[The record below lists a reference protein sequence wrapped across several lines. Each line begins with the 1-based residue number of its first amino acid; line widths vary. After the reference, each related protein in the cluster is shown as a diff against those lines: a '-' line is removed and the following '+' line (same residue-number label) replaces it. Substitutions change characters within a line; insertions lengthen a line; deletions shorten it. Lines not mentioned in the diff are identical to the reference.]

1 MSLNTQIFYFFN
13 HAFQNPVFDAIMPFW
28 TELGSFE
35 FIFFLVIAILIYAYI
50 KNNETLKNI
59 MLLSLISLLLSGF
72 FVVLL
77 KNGFQEPRPFMS
89 LDNVHLLVNETDP
102 NSFPSGHTSSTFAV
116 VTFVLLNIGQL
127 VKKHTK
133 LVSICLIIFA
143 ISIPFSRMYVGV
155 HYPGDV
161 LIGGIFGLASAF
173 VVNHF
178 KEQILSIIRKLNNYK
193 EEIL

>member
-28 TELGSFE
+28 TELGSFV

-77 KNGFQEPRPFMS
+77 KNGKTIWWN
-89 LDNVHLLVNETDP
+89 LET
-102 NSFPSGHTSSTFAV
+102 
-116 VTFVLLNIGQL
+116 
-127 VKKHTK
+127 
-133 LVSICLIIFA
+133 
-143 ISIPFSRMYVGV
+143 Y
-155 HYPGDV
+155 
-161 LIGGIFGLASAF
+161 
-173 VVNHF
+173 
-178 KEQILSIIRKLNNYK
+178 
-193 EEIL
+193 

>member
-1 MSLNTQIFYFFN
+1 MIRAEIPQDVTEYKEQFF
-13 HAFQNPVFDAIMPFW
+13 FGMTTRQ
-28 TELGSFE
+28 
-35 FIFFLVIAILIYAYI
+35 LIC
-50 KNNETLKNI
+50 
-59 MLLSLISLLLSGF
+59 
-72 FVVLL
+72 VVL
-77 KNGFQEPRPFMS
+77 M
-89 LDNVHLLVNETDP
+89 LVL
-102 NSFPSGHTSSTFAV
+102 AV

-173 VVNHF
+173 VESE
-178 KEQILSIIRKLNNYK
+178 KSRMKSKRKR
-193 EEIL
+193 

>member
-28 TELGSFE
+28 TELGSFV

-77 KNGFQEPRPFMS
+77 KNGKIYQKY
-89 LDNVHLLVNETDP
+89 
-102 NSFPSGHTSSTFAV
+102 G
-116 VTFVLLNIGQL
+116 
-127 VKKHTK
+127 KH
-133 LVSICLIIFA
+133 
-143 ISIPFSRMYVGV
+143 
-155 HYPGDV
+155 
-161 LIGGIFGLASAF
+161 
-173 VVNHF
+173 
-178 KEQILSIIRKLNNYK
+178 
-193 EEIL
+193 